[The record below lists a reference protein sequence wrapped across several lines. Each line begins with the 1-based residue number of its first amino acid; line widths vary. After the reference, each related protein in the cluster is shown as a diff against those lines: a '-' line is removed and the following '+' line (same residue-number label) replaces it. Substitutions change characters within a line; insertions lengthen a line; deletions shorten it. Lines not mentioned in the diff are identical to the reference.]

1 MNKEVLAAPALEAL
15 LQAPSLAI
23 LAVDKQGCVILWSPS
38 AARMF
43 GWTES
48 EVLGRFVP
56 TVPEEHRQ
64 EVYDRIQSGLKGEI
78 ISALDV
84 RRLRKDGS
92 PVDVSLWTA
101 PLRDSRGEVIG
112 ILGLYA
118 DITARKQA
126 EEALQESEQR
136 FRSVFSEAAVP
147 TALGLPNGRYLQVNR
162 AYCELL
168 GYSEGELLA
177 TTFDAVTHPEDRATT
192 ARNSA
197 QRLFAGELKTYQT
210 EKRYLHKLGHV
221 VWGALS
227 VSVVRDTAGAPRYFI
242 AQVQDITGRKRA
254 EAALRESEQRFRA
267 LIEHSCDVISVLR
280 ADATIQFT
288 STSTSRVLGYQ
299 PHELVGRNALELIHP
314 DDLPRITEVFNLLVQ
329 TPDGTAVE
337 QCRCGHKDGS
347 WRWIEISGTNCLAQP
362 EVGGIVINFHDITLR
377 KQAEEVLRESEERY
391 RLMAEAI
398 PQPVWRTN
406 AQGETLECNGR
417 WYEYTGQTPEEAR
430 GNGWMKAL
438 HPDDVHRVMQK
449 VRDDVARGELY
460 EAEYR
465 VRRASDGSYRWHLAR
480 ALPIKDKDGR
490 VLCWFGGA
498 VDIDDQKRA
507 QEVLE
512 ERVRER
518 TAELMK
524 ANEELPQS
532 EAKYRTLVEQIPAI
546 TYIAALDEA
555 STTLYVS
562 PQVEPLLGLTLAEFQ
577 ANAHT
582 IWLEHLHPD
591 DRERV
596 MAELQHIRTSHEPFD
611 CEYRMLNRTGGI
623 VWFRD
628 RAVVVRDEA
637 GHPLFL
643 QGVMLDVTE
652 RKELER
658 AILEVSSR
666 EQARIGQDLHDS
678 LCQRLTGI
686 AFLWKVVADK
696 VAARALPEASEVAE
710 IGRLITMTIDEA
722 HALAQGLCPVEL
734 ENNDLGLALKEL
746 GSSVERLFAVS
757 CTVRCQQAVRL
768 ADKTVALHLYRI
780 AQEAVSNAIRHGK
793 ATHVWISF
801 VLKKNKQTLWIR
813 DNGVGFPGEQ
823 HCRRGTGIR
832 GMRYRAQMIGATL
845 TIERESGGGT
855 RVTCV
860 CNLGKIST

>member
-1 MNKEVLAAPALEAL
+1 MNKEVLAAPALETL

-64 EVYDRIQSGLKGEI
+64 AVYDRIQSGLKGEI

-112 ILGLYA
+112 ILALYA

-136 FRSVFSEAAVP
+136 FRSMFSEAAVP

-192 ARNSA
+192 ARDSV
-197 QRLFAGELKTYQT
+197 QRLFAGELKSYQT
-210 EKRYLHKLGHV
+210 DKRYLHKLGHV

-242 AQVQDITGRKRA
+242 AQVQDITERKRA
-254 EAALRESEQRFRA
+254 EESLRRAQDELESRIEERTKELVEANAALRKEGAE
-267 LIEHSCDVISVLR
+267 
-280 ADATIQFT
+280 
-288 STSTSRVLGYQ
+288 
-299 PHELVGRNALELIHP
+299 
-314 DDLPRITEVFNLLVQ
+314 
-329 TPDGTAVE
+329 
-337 QCRCGHKDGS
+337 
-347 WRWIEISGTNCLAQP
+347 
-362 EVGGIVINFHDITLR
+362 R
-377 KQAEEVLRESEERY
+377 KQAEEALR
-391 RLMAEAI
+391 
-398 PQPVWRTN
+398 
-406 AQGETLECNGR
+406 
-417 WYEYTGQTPEEAR
+417 
-430 GNGWMKAL
+430 K
-438 HPDDVHRVMQK
+438 
-449 VRDDVARGELY
+449 
-460 EAEYR
+460 
-465 VRRASDGSYRWHLAR
+465 
-480 ALPIKDKDGR
+480 
-490 VLCWFGGA
+490 
-498 VDIDDQKRA
+498 
-507 QEVLE
+507 
-512 ERVRER
+512 
-518 TAELMK
+518 
-524 ANEELPQS
+524 S

-562 PQVEPLLGLTLAEFQ
+562 PQVEPLLGLTLADFQ

-582 IWLEHLHPD
+582 IWLEHLHPY

-596 MAELQHIRTSHEPFD
+596 MAELQHTYTNYEPFD

-658 AILEVSSR
+658 AILDVSSR

-686 AFLWKVVADK
+686 AFLWKVVAEK

-710 IGRLITMTIDEA
+710 VGRLITMTINEA
-722 HALAQGLCPVEL
+722 HGLAQGLCPVEL

-757 CTVRCQQAVRL
+757 CTVRCQRAVRL

-780 AQEAVSNAIRHGK
+780 AQEAISNAIRHGK
-793 ATHVWISF
+793 ATHVWINL
-801 VLKKNKQTLWIR
+801 VWKKNKHTLRIR

-855 RVTCV
+855 KVTCV
-860 CNLGKIST
+860 CSSGKIST